1 MIEAGHVTQNINLT
15 CTAMKLRTI
24 NLGGFYD
31 REIDKFLGFDGMM
44 QSTIYV
50 TAIGGDDLIQGGRKE
65 DQKGIWVDI

>member
-1 MIEAGHVTQNINLT
+1 
-15 CTAMKLRTI
+15 MKLRTI

-50 TAIGGDDLIQGGRKE
+50 TAIGGEILFREEGKKIKRGSGLTFRHFN
-65 DQKGIWVDI
+65 